1 MKRTILGIALMML
14 FVTAGLHSADDPKTD
29 PFLGTWKYN
38 YAKSTHDEES
48 ATQMTRKHE
57 LAGDGMKFTRDA
69 IDAHGKP
76 QHSEYTIK
84 FDGKAYRPSD
94 GAPGPLQTFKRIDRY
109 TIECHVKFDAE
120 HSLKQV
126 MVMAKDGKSYV
137 LTETGQY
144 ANGKLSNHFSVFE
157 KQ

>member
-1 MKRTILGIALMML
+1 MKLKFFRIGLALL
-14 FVTAGLHSADDPKTD
+14 FVSAGLHAADD

-69 IDAHGKP
+69 VDAHGKP
-76 QHSEYTIK
+76 SHSEYTIK
-84 FDGKAYRPSD
+84 FDGKDYPPAGGGAGPTQAY
-94 GAPGPLQTFKRIDRY
+94 KRIDRY

-137 LTETGQY
+137 LTETGKY
-144 ANGKLSNHFSVFE
+144 ANGKPSNHFSVFE

>member
-1 MKRTILGIALMML
+1 MKLRNFCIGLVLL
-14 FVTAGLHSADDPKTD
+14 FISVGLHAADD

-57 LAGDGMKFTRDA
+57 LAGGGMKFTRDA

-76 QHSEYTIK
+76 SHSEYTIK
-84 FDGKAYRPSD
+84 FDGKDYFANGGSSGPS
-94 GAPGPLQTFKRIDRY
+94 QSYKRIDRY

-144 ANGKLSNHFSVFE
+144 ANGKVSNHYSVFE